1 MLLPIF
7 VAPYKQKKREKKR
20 KYKRLKKNYKKIK
33 KYINKKDIPKCLGNY
48 RRLVEEDQ
56 SIQD

>member
-20 KYKRLKKNYKKIK
+20 KYKKVEKKLQENKKI
-33 KYINKKDIPKCLGNY
+33 Y
-48 RRLVEEDQ
+48 Q
-56 SIQD
+56 